1 MTQHINLRTMD
12 SDRGDLNRR
21 DFLTAAAG
29 LTLALTVAP
38 DPLALVEEAIADA
51 PMSPNVW
58 VTIATDGTIT
68 IVSPAAEMGQ
78 GTFTT
83 LPAVL
88 ADELDADWAKV
99 KPIFPPEWTE
109 KKYGNPGYDNYAF
122 QTSASFAVRGYFK
135 AMRMAGAQARRVLID
150 AVAAKWGV
158 PAAELA
164 TEPSTVVHKASGRR
178 ISYGEIAAFAK
189 APAELP
195 KIEDKDL
202 KKPAEFRYIGKD
214 LPRVE
219 VPLKVTGAAK
229 YGIDAQVPGMV
240 YAAVLQSPYPG
251 GGPQAVDETRAR
263 QIKGVTD
270 IVKLPEGV
278 GVIGTSVEATQRAKT
293 LLKVTWS
300 DAPGAQHDSEQALE
314 EFAAIG
320 RDKSREGVPFEAVG
334 DAKAAMRSA
343 VKVYRGEYRTRYL
356 YHAQMEPMN
365 ATAAVSADG
374 KSVEIWTG
382 TQGPTSLHQQVA
394 RALGIDRANIT
405 LHQHFLGGGYGRRSQ
420 QEAVLDAVRLAKAV
434 GKPVKLIWTREDD
447 IAGGKF
453 RPMTA
458 HHIEAGFDAAGKL
471 VAWHHR
477 VVAESVAAYTSIAN
491 GTPPAPID
499 RVVMK
504 GSPIPQY
511 PIPNKLAEH
520 VIEKR
525 GAGAR
530 LAAFRGVG
538 NAYNA
543 FAAESL
549 LDEIAKDRGL
559 DPIAFRLT
567 ISEGQPRMQTLLRAV
582 AEMSDWKRPRDGRG
596 LGVGT
601 MVKDD
606 TLAAGVAEVSVD
618 RSTGKIKV
626 HNFWAAI
633 DPGLAVQPKNVA
645 AQTEGSIIYALGHV
659 LREKITIKD
668 GRVLQSN
675 YTDYEVTRMSDV
687 PNIEVRV
694 VSTDNPPT
702 GAGEDGVP
710 VVGPAVANAI
720 AALTGVRLRELPFA
734 PERVRGALGA

>member
-1 MTQHINLRTMD
+1 VANRIDTRVEANEL
-12 SDRGDLNRR
+12 SRR
-21 DFLTAAAG
+21 DFFGAAAG
-29 LTLALTVAP
+29 LTLALTIAP
-38 DPLALVEEAIADA
+38 DPLSFGSEAVAEA
-51 PMSPNVW
+51 PLPLNVW
-58 VTIATDGTIT
+58 ITIATDGTIT
-68 IVSPAAEMGQ
+68 VVSPAAEMGQ

-88 ADELDADWAKV
+88 AEELDADWAKV
-99 KPIFPPEWTE
+99 KPIFPPEWNE
-109 KKYGNPGYDNYAF
+109 KKYGNPEYTQGF
-122 QTSASFAVRGYFK
+122 QTSASFATRGYFK
-135 AMRMAGAQARRVLID
+135 PMRIAGAQARRVLID

-158 PAAELA
+158 PAAELS
-164 TEPSTVVHKASGRR
+164 TEPSSVVHKASNRR

-202 KKPAEFRYIGKD
+202 KPAASFRLIGKD
-214 LPRVE
+214 VPRVE

-229 YGIDAQVPGMV
+229 YAMDVQVPGMV
-240 YAAVLQSPYPG
+240 YGAVLQSPYPG
-251 GGPQAVDETRAR
+251 GKPETVDEARAR
-263 QIKGVTD
+263 QIPGVTD

-278 GVIGTSVEATQRAKT
+278 GVVGTSVEATQAAKK
-293 LLKVTWS
+293 LLKVTWG
-300 DAPGAQHDSEQALE
+300 DALGAHLDSERALE
-314 EFAAIG
+314 EFAVIG
-320 RDKSREGVPFEAVG
+320 RDKTRQGVPYEAVG
-334 DAKAAMRSA
+334 DAKAAMQGA
-343 VKVYRGEYRTRYL
+343 ATVYRGEYRTRYI
-356 YHAQMEPMN
+356 YHAQMEPVN
-365 ATAAVSADG
+365 ATASVSVDG
-374 KSVEIWTG
+374 RSVEIWAG
-382 TQGPTSLHQQVA
+382 TQGPTDMHERIA
-394 RALGIDRANIT
+394 RLLQTDRSNIT
-405 LHQHFLGGGYGRRSQ
+405 FHQHFLGGGYGRRSQ
-420 QEAVLDAVRLAKAV
+420 NEVILDAVRLSKAA

-447 IAGGKF
+447 LTGGKF

-477 VVAESVAAYTSIAN
+477 VVAESVAAYTSGAAD
-491 GTPPAPID
+491 PLAPRTD

-520 VIEKR
+520 VIEAR
-525 GAGAR
+525 GAR

-538 NAYNA
+538 NAHNA
-543 FAAESL
+543 FAAESF

-559 DPIAFRLT
+559 DPIALRLEL
-567 ISEGQPRMQTLLRAV
+567 SQGQPRMQALLRAV
-582 AEMSDWKRPRDGRG
+582 AVMSKWKQPRDGRA

-618 RSTGKIKV
+618 RATGKIKV

-633 DPGLAVQPKNVA
+633 DPGLAVQPRNVA
-645 AQTEGSIIYALGHV
+645 AQTEGSIIYGLGHV

-668 GRVLQSN
+668 GRVQESN
-675 YTDYEVTRMSDV
+675 YTDYEVARMSDV
-687 PNIEVRV
+687 PNIEVKV

-702 GAGEDGVP
+702 GAGEDGLPLVACA
-710 VVGPAVANAI
+710 VGNAI

>member
-1 MTQHINLRTMD
+1 MTKPIDARTT
-12 SDRGDLNRR
+12 DLSRR
-21 DFLTAAAG
+21 EFFGAAAG
-29 LTLALTVAP
+29 LSLAFTVAP
-38 DPLALVEEAIADA
+38 DPLALIDDGVSGVALADGA
-51 PMSPNVW
+51 LSANVW
-58 VTIATDGTIT
+58 LTIATDGTIT
-68 IVSPAAEMGQ
+68 VVSPAAEMGQ

-83 LPAVL
+83 LPAVI
-88 ADELDADWAKV
+88 ADELDADWSKV
-99 KPIFPPEWTE
+99 KPVFPPEWTE
-109 KKYGNPGYDNYAF
+109 KKFGNPGYDNYAF

-135 AMRMAGAQARRVLID
+135 AMRVAGAQARRVLID

-158 PAAELA
+158 PAAELS
-164 TEPSTVVHKASGRR
+164 TEPSVVVHKATNRR
-178 ISYGEIAAFAK
+178 ISYGEIASFAK
-189 APAELP
+189 APADLP

-202 KKPAEFRYIGKD
+202 KTPANFRYIGKD

-251 GGPQAVDETRAR
+251 GGPQTVDETRAR
-263 QIKGVTD
+263 QVAGITD

-278 GVIGTSVEATQRAKT
+278 GVIGTSVEATQRAKN
-293 LLKVTWS
+293 LLKASWS
-300 DAPGAQHDSEQALE
+300 DAPGAHHDSEKALE
-314 EFAAIG
+314 EFAVIA
-320 RDKSREGVPFEAVG
+320 RDKNREGVPYEPVG
-334 DAKAAMRSA
+334 DAKAAMRTA
-343 VKVYRGEYRTRYL
+343 AKIYRGEYRTRYL

-365 ATAAVSADG
+365 ATASVSSDG

-382 TQGPTSLHQQVA
+382 TQGPTNLHNQVA
-394 RALGIDRANIT
+394 RLLGIDRTSIT

-420 QEAVLDAVRLAKAV
+420 QEVVVDAVRLSKAV

-447 IAGGKF
+447 VTGGKF

-458 HHIEAGFDAAGKL
+458 HHIEAGFDAGGKL

-477 VVAESVAAYTSIAN
+477 VVAESVAAYTSIAS
-491 GTPPAPID
+491 GVPPAPVD

-511 PIPNKLAEH
+511 PLPNKLAEH
-520 VIEKR
+520 VIEAR
-525 GAGAR
+525 GAR

-538 NAYNA
+538 NAHNA
-543 FAAESL
+543 FAVESF
-549 LDEIAKDRGL
+549 LDEIAKDRDL

-567 ISEGQPRMQTLLRAV
+567 IAEGAPRMQTLLRAV
-582 AEMSDWKRPRDGRG
+582 AEMSDWKRRRDGHG

-606 TLAAGVAEVSVD
+606 TLVAGVAEVSVD
-618 RSTGKIKV
+618 RATGKVKV

-633 DPGLAVQPKNVA
+633 DAGLAVQPRNVA
-645 AQTEGSIIYALGHV
+645 AQTEGGIIYGLGHV
-659 LREKITIKD
+659 LREKITIRN
-668 GRVLQSN
+668 GHVLESN
-675 YTDYEVTRMSDV
+675 YSDYEVTRMSDV
-687 PNIEVRV
+687 PSIDVKV

-710 VVGPAVANAI
+710 VVACAVGNAI